1 MAEER
6 SLREANLILLSR
18 LHVTQKAIW
27 KDVNSIKTNRNHSEI
42 DKPLENSVFE
52 GFGPDRTAVTLRSRR
67 KALSELSTKITPRKR
82 SEKGSVRFS
91 TPRRSDQKEN
101 RTLADSKKGLNS
113 ILRTPQSQ
121 SKRQI
126 QVY

>member
-18 LHVTQKAIW
+18 LHVAQKAIW
-27 KDVNSIKTNRNHSEI
+27 KDVNSIKTNRNHSEV

-52 GFGPDRTAVTLRSRR
+52 GFGPDRTPVTLRSRR

-101 RTLADSKKGLNS
+101 RTLTDSKKGLNS

>member
-18 LHVTQKAIW
+18 LHVAQKDIW
-27 KDVNSIKTNRNHSEI
+27 KDVNSMKTNRNHSEV
-42 DKPLENSVFE
+42 DKPLENS
-52 GFGPDRTAVTLRSRR
+52 GLGPDRTPVTLRSRR